1 LKKEKEKKGITVE
14 EIERKK
20 DPIKNTLNPTRKKKS
35 DNPLIANPKRLNNPT
50 FLPLR
55 IESTTPGRHHH

>member
-20 DPIKNTLNPTRKKKS
+20 DPIKKHPKPNTQKKS